1 MVIFDMK
8 NVKPIIE
15 MFLKFV
21 SARDILHGRLVYG
34 RLSAVQFVNLA
45 MPNIKIYTENEL
57 ENIYAAIIDMVS
69 TECEKQFV
77 SGFEA
82 AVPRDGQSLN
92 FYGLLLLAT
101 KRLLQFNSS
110 EIVCQ
115 YRHMLDWRQLTVK
128 ISEDTFTTAFCA
140 VEDLKSKKKRTRFDW
155 PSVIGHNNFYLNKL
169 LQQELSDNHFHL
181 WASSPHFN
189 LSWIRIMND
198 TDNLYIRSKL
208 SVLNENKQN
217 VSPAYYQGYREDSFE
232 TMYLQAALI
241 RVYLYSWLNDRELCL
256 QEYQLHNQIG
266 KTILVQ
272 IEEGLLPDYAEM
284 FHCWRCGDE
293 KSTWLEQ
300 MSQEEE
306 EKKREEKTKR
316 KDAGVF
322 LKNLE
327 EKGIEIPRDKTK
339 SFKECLE
346 QFLKGESTFP
356 LWVLEPIMK
365 KKYFGA
371 LWRQCTEETV
381 EEWLKDERKLQMNSR
396 NIQLA
401 IDSVKRGSGLMERID
416 YALWELPSREQS
428 RNQVRWELCG
438 ERYFLYRM
446 FQRAYQENTGEE
458 SHLNLFYAYLVI
470 KEKLRSEII
479 QSNDRIGFRNFQKY
493 DRRKG
498 MLIEDSAFENTVLK
512 MAIEDTLSDVWLK
525 HLEVRIVPRNTVRE
539 NVEYIR
545 MIDQVGSAEDLKNN
559 YQKPESFER
568 DFENKKAYENK
579 KLLDRYYYVYHFVK
593 EPDDTPEEC
602 YQYSC
607 RHERKRA
614 KIKRQACCIT
624 GLREQYPREGKRVL
638 GIDACSMEIGCRPE
652 VFAQAFRY
660 LKGHCVIDDWK
671 NDDERELPQLRVTYH
686 VGEDFLDIVDGMRAI
701 DEAVHF
707 LNLNCGD
714 RLGHVLALGIDVK
727 EYYKMKRNVVCL
739 PKQEYLDNLAW
750 IYNHIT
756 KYRLGLELNNLR
768 NYVEREFSRYFSEVY
783 GNLSQKHNYNI
794 RTYFEAWELRG
805 DKPAYYKFGR
815 FCKPA
820 WHTETEGQY
829 RSYESYAVNYQYPK
843 NYKTREIE
851 AVAYLYHAYHY
862 DKEVK
867 IHGREKR
874 EFDIPECWVEGVEI
888 LQQKLQQE
896 IAHWGISIESNP
908 TSNYMI
914 SGLGSYEKHPI
925 VKWYNHHLTQ
935 DPEKLAQCPQLS
947 VSINT
952 DDKGCF
958 STSLENEY
966 ALMACALEQAKDENG
981 EPLYSRTMIYG
992 WLDEIRQMG
1001 NLQSFQMEKDDA

>member
-1 MVIFDMK
+1 MK
-8 NVKPIIE
+8 NVKPVIE
-15 MFLKFV
+15 LFLKCV
-21 SARDILHGRLVYG
+21 SARDILHGKLVYS

-45 MPNIKIYTENEL
+45 MSNIKIYTENEL
-57 ENIYAAIIDMVS
+57 ENIYAAIIDMIS

-82 AVPRDGQSLN
+82 AMPRDGQSLN

-101 KRLLQFNSS
+101 KKLLQFNSS

-115 YRHMLDWRQLTVK
+115 YRQLLDWRQLTVK

-140 VEDLKSKKKRTRFDW
+140 VEDLKSRKKRTRFDW
-155 PSVIGHNNFYLNKL
+155 LSVIGHNNFYLNKL

-198 TDNLYIRSKL
+198 TDNPYIRSKL
-208 SVLNENKQN
+208 SLFNENKQN
-217 VSPAYYQGYREDSFE
+217 VSLAYYQKYSEDSFE

-241 RVYLYSWLNDRELCL
+241 RVYLYSWLNQREICL
-256 QEYQLHNQIG
+256 REYQLHNRIG
-266 KTILVQ
+266 KTILIQ
-272 IEEGLLPDYAEM
+272 IEEELLADYVDM
-284 FHCWRCGDE
+284 FCCWCCGNE

-300 MSQEEE
+300 MNQEKKGNKKE
-306 EKKREEKTKR
+306 EK
-316 KDAGVF
+316 DVWMF

-327 EKGIEIPRDKTK
+327 EKGIEIPRNKGK
-339 SFKECLE
+339 SFKECLD
-346 QFLKGESTFP
+346 QLLKNSNVFP

-365 KKYFGA
+365 KNGFRM
-371 LWRQCTEETV
+371 LWKQCTEETV
-381 EEWLKDERKLQMNSR
+381 EEWIRDERKLQMNSR

-401 IDSVKRGSGLMERID
+401 IDTMKRGIGLMERID

-438 ERYFLYRM
+438 ERYFLYKM
-446 FQRAYQENTGEE
+446 FQRAYQENAGDEN
-458 SHLNLFYAYLVI
+458 HLNLFYAYLVI
-470 KEKLRSEII
+470 KEKFRSEII
-479 QSNDRIGFRNFQKY
+479 QSNDRIGFKNFQRY

-498 MLIEDSAFENTVLK
+498 VLIENSGLENMVLK
-512 MAIEDTLSDVWLK
+512 MAIEDTLSNIWLK
-525 HLEVRIVPRNTVRE
+525 HLEVRIVPRNTIRE

-545 MIDQVGSAEDLKNN
+545 RIDQVGSDENLRNY
-559 YQKPESFER
+559 YQKPEEYEMVLGVDRAFE
-568 DFENKKAYENK
+568 DK

-593 EPDDTPEEC
+593 ELDDTPEEC

-614 KIKRQACCIT
+614 QIKRQACCIT
-624 GLREQYPREGKRVL
+624 GMREKYPREGKRVL
-638 GIDACSMEIGCRPE
+638 GMDACSMEIGCRPE

-660 LKGHCVIDDWK
+660 LKDHCVIDDWK
-671 NDDERELPQLRVTYH
+671 NDNERALPQLKVTYH

-701 DEAVHF
+701 DEAIHF

-714 RLGHVLALGIDVK
+714 RLGHVLALGIDVN

-739 PKQEYLDNLAW
+739 PKQDYLDNLAW
-750 IYNHIT
+750 IYNRIT

-768 NYVEREFSRYFSEVY
+768 NYVEKEFSRYFGEVY
-783 GNLSQKHNYNI
+783 RNLSQKHNYNI

-805 DKPAYYKFGR
+805 DKPDHYKFGR
-815 FCKPA
+815 FDKLA
-820 WHTETEGQY
+820 WNLETEGQY
-829 RSYESYAVNYQYPK
+829 RSYESYAVNYQYPG

-867 IHGREKR
+867 VLGREMK
-874 EFDIPECWVEGVEI
+874 EFTIPECWVEGVEK
-888 LQQKLQQE
+888 LQEKLQQE
-896 IAHWGISIESNP
+896 IARRGISIESNP

-914 SGLGSYEKHPI
+914 SVLDSYEKHPI
-925 VKWYNHHLTQ
+925 VKWYNHHLTE
-935 DPEKLAQCPQLS
+935 DSEKLARCPQLS

-966 ALMACALEQAKDENG
+966 ALMACALEQAKDEKG
-981 EPLYSRTMIYG
+981 ESLYSRTMIYG

-1001 NLQSFQMEKDDA
+1001 NLQSFQEEKNNA